1 MKKISTL
8 FILNLLLIGG
18 LFGCGGTTPEPAEE
32 TSASEEVTETDV
44 AAREATEETVEAEAT
59 TEETE
64 GAAPEEGWKKFEG
77 GGASIWLPASYDG
90 GVPSEDMD
98 FIATR
103 IREINPD
110 FEQIATMIEQNPD
123 MFSLLAFDSEIGEQ
137 PFLTNI
143 NIISEALPSSL
154 NIETYL
160 NITKQQLPPQFNI
173 VEEEFIEINSKPA
186 VRLLIELE
194 MAGSLV
200 KEAVYIVRGDNR
212 AWVITCATGQADF
225 ETRYPTFEKMAKS
238 FEIQS

>member
-8 FILNLLLIGG
+8 LILNLLLLGG
-18 LFGCGGTTPEPAEE
+18 LFGCGGSTPEPAEE
-32 TSASEEVTETDV
+32 ATTSEVEV
-44 AAREATEETVEAEAT
+44 

-64 GAAPEEGWKKFEG
+64 TPPTAAEEEEAESVEQVEVAAPEEGWKKFEG
-77 GGASIWLPASYDG
+77 GGASIWLPGTYDG
-90 GVPSEDMD
+90 GVPSEDLE

-143 NIISEALPSSL
+143 NIISEALPSNL
-154 NIETYL
+154 TIETYL
-160 NITKQQLPPQFNI
+160 DITKQQLPAQFNI

-186 VRLLIELE
+186 VRLIIELE

-200 KEAVYIVRGDNR
+200 KESVYIVRGDNK
-212 AWVITCATGQADF
+212 AWVITCATGKEDF
-225 ETRYPTFEKMAKS
+225 ETRRPIFEKMANS
-238 FEIQS
+238 FTIDS